1 MTLRAAVSLLACVLP
16 LPACAEE
23 MPAQRP
29 ADARFVYSFDGG
41 MRPTY
46 RWLEIVG
53 DKGHIRGR
61 QRRQKFEIRF
71 TVPTAMLDRLWRAF
85 RDNRFTEIETRD
97 GGKVY
102 DRGGVT
108 LRLGWAGKSVRVA
121 NSGNIFV
128 EKRWWKQFGAIRSAM
143 EAVLNAEL
151 AKRDLPKKQ

>member
-1 MTLRAAVSLLACVLP
+1 MSLRAAVSLLACIP
-16 LPACAEE
+16 ALPACAGE

-46 RWLEIVG
+46 RWLEIKG

-61 QRRQKFEIRF
+61 QRRHKFDFRF
-71 TVPTAMLDRLWRAF
+71 AVPAATLDRLWRVF
-85 RDNRFTEIETRD
+85 RENRFTEIETRD

-108 LRLGWAGKSVRVA
+108 LRLGWAGRSVRVA

-143 EAVLNAEL
+143 EKVLNAEL
-151 AKRDLPKKQ
+151 ARRGLPKTQ